1 VQKQIKKIKQVRRLK
16 IYPKVIARSWHKQIT
31 VPEIRLC
38 GVWLS
43 EIHFNPGEYISV
55 SYQKNKIVITAEE
68 VEKK

>member
-1 VQKQIKKIKQVRRLK
+1 VQKQSKKIKQVRRLK

-43 EIHFNPGEYISV
+43 EIHFKPGEHIIV
-55 SYQKNKIVITAEE
+55 TYQKNKIVITAE